1 MEKEKDYENR
11 NFWEAYLE
19 LCVLNMFENIKSI
32 SMEIETLKYLKKEKE
47 DPNYEDKRNKEISD
61 LRSKKMEI
69 VKLNS
74 VKKIFYYLYTKII
87 RLMI

>member
-11 NFWEAYLE
+11 SYWESYLE

-32 SMEIETLKYLKKEKE
+32 SMELDSLKFLKKEKE
-47 DPNYEDKRNKEISD
+47 NPNYEYNRKKEIEE
-61 LRSKKMEI
+61 LKNKKMDI

-74 VKKIFYYLYTKII
+74 VNKFKI
-87 RLMI
+87 

>member
-19 LCVLNMFENIKSI
+19 LSVLNMFENIKSI
-32 SMEIETLKYLKKEKE
+32 SMELDSLKFLKKEKE
-47 DPNYEDKRNKEISD
+47 DPNYEENRIKEVAE
-61 LRSKKMEI
+61 LKNRKMEI

-74 VKKIFYYLYTKII
+74 VKLK
-87 RLMI
+87 